1 MRDPSDLVRKVLI
14 VGVLACAA
22 ATLGAQAEPR
32 APTILIDSL
41 AGRDSFEL
49 YCSPCHG
56 KTGRGDGPVAP
67 ALNSRP
73 ADLTRL
79 TQLSG
84 GTFPAEGVRAFVI
97 GVGRPVAAHG
107 TSDMPVWGPLLR
119 FFESDIRVRE
129 RVANIVTYVESLQQ
143 KQADSRAA
151 DSTDQGAQLFKTYCA
166 ACHGANGR
174 GAGPASEQFR
184 KIPPDLT
191 KYTARNGGVFP
202 SERVRRIID
211 GTGVAAHGDRD
222 MPVWGDAFQGGR
234 EGLTADGA
242 KARIDLIVRFLEAIQ
257 QREAH

>member
-1 MRDPSDLVRKVLI
+1 MRYPRGFVRGVLA
-14 VGVLACAA
+14 VGVLAGAA
-22 ATLGAQAEPR
+22 ATLGARTEPQAPK
-32 APTILIDSL
+32 ILIDSV
-41 AGRDSFEL
+41 AGRDSFNL

-56 KTGRGDGPVAP
+56 KTGRGDGPVAA
-67 ALNSRP
+67 ALNSQP

-79 TQLSG
+79 TQLGG
-84 GTFPAEGVRAFVI
+84 GTFPADGVRAFVI
-97 GVGRPVAAHG
+97 GVGRPIAAHG
-107 TSDMPVWGPLLR
+107 TSDMPVWGPLFR

-129 RVANIVTYVESLQQ
+129 RVANIVAYIESLQRQ
-143 KQADSRAA
+143 PAG
-151 DSTDQGAQLFKTYCA
+151 STDQGARLFKTYCA
-166 ACHGANGR
+166 SCHGVNGR
-174 GAGPASEQFR
+174 GSGPASEQFR

-257 QREAH
+257 QRDAH